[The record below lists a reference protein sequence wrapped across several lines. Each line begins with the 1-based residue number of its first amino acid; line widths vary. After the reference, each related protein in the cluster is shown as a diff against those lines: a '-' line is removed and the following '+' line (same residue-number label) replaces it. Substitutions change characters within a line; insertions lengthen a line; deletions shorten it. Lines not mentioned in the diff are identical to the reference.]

1 VVEYPRTQQPGLY
14 TLNSPGG
21 VPTHFVVNTSRKES
35 DLQELTD
42 AEIADFAKAHGV
54 AVVHNGAEYKQLDR
68 DRRYGSEFWRP
79 LLWLLLGLIFAEL
92 FLQQRFGR
100 VRRST
105 VKSGV
110 PGGLPVMKERARV

>member
-1 VVEYPRTQQPGLY
+1 MAERRLPRLPRWPGLIGTVASVAGLGIAGY
-14 TLNSPGG
+14 LTYEHFTGSSSLVCSDKGIVNCLAVTTSSYAMVAG
-21 VPTHFVVNTSRKES
+21 VP
-35 DLQELTD
+35 
-42 AEIADFAKAHGV
+42 V
-54 AVVHNGAEYKQLDR
+54 AV
-68 DRRYGSEFWRP
+68 
-79 LLWLLLGLIFAEL
+79 LGLIFAEL